1 MALNSLNNESSV
13 CFAILFII
21 VILAIV
27 GYFFVYLDIVY
38 EIKNGYFNFKKKKI
52 NKAIKDQNYLYL
64 LKLAKKAK
72 KEINCNPGTLAK
84 KFSINFDLYP
94 KGLFDILFEPIK
106 KEYNYECKSPEDGD
120 PKIYTYMK
128 FLYKHLWKELIV
140 SGKLKVGTD
149 KVDFSRFYAIVCMLS
164 LDENLPEDCTFPC
177 DLMQNYINTLI
188 AFDYALYQYEDAEKF
203 FNYYENANSDFYH
216 KYMEVHREKVDE
228 LHQEALKK
236 NKEKE
241 KKEKNNK
248 KKEK

>member
-1 MALNSLNNESSV
+1 MLTNNFCEFLLTCV
-13 CFAILFII
+13 VVGVFVLIIGILIAYFDII
-21 VILAIV
+21 
-27 GYFFVYLDIVY
+27 Y
-38 EIKNGYFNFKKKKI
+38 EIKSGYFKFKKAKIKKAIKKQDYIYIFKLVQKAKKKI
-52 NKAIKDQNYLYL
+52 VR
-64 LKLAKKAK
+64 
-72 KEINCNPGTLAK
+72 NPGTLSK
-84 KFSINFDLYP
+84 NFSTNYDFYP
-94 KGLFDILFEPIK
+94 KGLFDILFEPIRM
-106 KEYNYECKSPEDGD
+106 EYNDECKSPEDGD

-140 SGKLKVGTD
+140 SGKLKVGID